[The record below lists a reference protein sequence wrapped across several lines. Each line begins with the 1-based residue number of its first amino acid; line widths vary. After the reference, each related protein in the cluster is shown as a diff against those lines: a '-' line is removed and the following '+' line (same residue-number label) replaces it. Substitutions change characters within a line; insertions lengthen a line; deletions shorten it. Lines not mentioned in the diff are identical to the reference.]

1 LHAVREAIRG
11 MWRTRYM
18 AVVSIL
24 TITIA
29 LVLLGIVGIVTIV
42 ANGLVS
48 KVQKSE
54 EVIVYFKDDMTD
66 GNILAL
72 DQTIASMREVESTRI
87 ISKEEAARE
96 FKEMFGSDLLAAL
109 EENPLPRSILVVMA
123 EGYRSTPYM
132 DTLSQRISM
141 VQGVDSVEYGR
152 EWMSKVDIYFLVFM
166 IVESI
171 IIALILTAG
180 ILIISNTITLTLL
193 ARREAIEIMRLVG
206 ATERFIR
213 RPYYIEGFLQ
223 GIISGM
229 SAFLIFLGIYLW
241 ASYAVPDLDVYL
253 YLFRIQRI
261 QTVTFPWILGT
272 IIPVGGFLG
281 LLGSYVA
288 VRRAL

>member
-1 LHAVREAIRG
+1 MYAVRDAIQG

-18 AVVSIL
+18 AVISIL

-54 EVIVYFKDDMTD
+54 EVIVYLKDDMPD
-66 GNILAL
+66 GDMLAL
-72 DQTIASMREVESTRI
+72 DETIASMRQVESTRI

-96 FKEMFGSDLLAAL
+96 FKEMFGSDLLVAL
-109 EENPLPRSILVVMA
+109 EENPLPRSIVVVIA
-123 EGYRSTPYM
+123 EGYRSSPYM
-132 DTLSQRISM
+132 DTLSHRIST
-141 VQGVDSVEYGR
+141 VQGVESVEYGR
-152 EWMSKVDIYFLVFM
+152 EWMSKVDIFFLVFM

-171 IIALILTAG
+171 IIALIITAG

-213 RPYYIEGFLQ
+213 RPFYIEGFFQ
-223 GIISGM
+223 GIISGI

-253 YLFRIQRI
+253 YLFRIQSI
-261 QTVTFPWILGT
+261 QTVAFPWILGT
-272 IIPVGGFLG
+272 IIPIGGFLG

-288 VRRAL
+288 VRRAM

>member
-1 LHAVREAIRG
+1 
-11 MWRTRYM
+11 M
-18 AVVSIL
+18 AVISIL

-54 EVIVYFKDDMTD
+54 EVIVYLKDDMPD
-66 GNILAL
+66 GDMLAL
-72 DQTIASMREVESTRI
+72 DETIASMRQVESTRI

-96 FKEMFGSDLLAAL
+96 FKEMFGSDLLVAL
-109 EENPLPRSILVVMA
+109 EENPLPRSIVVVIA
-123 EGYRSTPYM
+123 EGYRSSPYM
-132 DTLSQRISM
+132 DTLSHRIST
-141 VQGVDSVEYGR
+141 VQGVESVEYGR
-152 EWMSKVDIYFLVFM
+152 EWMSKVDIFFLVFM

-171 IIALILTAG
+171 IIALIITAG

-213 RPYYIEGFLQ
+213 RPFYIEGFFQ
-223 GIISGM
+223 GIISGI

-253 YLFRIQRI
+253 YLFRIQSI
-261 QTVTFPWILGT
+261 QTVAFPWILGT
-272 IIPVGGFLG
+272 IIPIGGFLG

-288 VRRAL
+288 VRRAM